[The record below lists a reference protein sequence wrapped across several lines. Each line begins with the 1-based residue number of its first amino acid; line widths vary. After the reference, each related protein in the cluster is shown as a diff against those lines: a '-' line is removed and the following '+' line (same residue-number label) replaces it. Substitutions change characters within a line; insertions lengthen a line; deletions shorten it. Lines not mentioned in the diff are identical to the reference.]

1 MSSKHDSKPAPSA
14 RALTCSRDSST
25 CHTSCFLL
33 FAGGTLGASPR
44 PRFSGVAAM
53 WENMRGKGKMDI
65 ARHRRRTTRPFLKDP
80 PVDLV
85 PSGKQA
91 LSPSPSC
98 SSAESRGAPHRSCV
112 NVRRTSAPQKPQDHS
127 GRCHSHLRVRHLSLI
142 GVTTSK
148 GIALFR
154 FAADQ
159 RSIFLNGRYLV
170 YRRSFKRLEIGRYPL
185 PFLVKSWKR

>member
-148 GIALFR
+148 GIALFHFVLRPTSVR
-154 FAADQ
+154 F
-159 RSIFLNGRYLV
+159 F
-170 YRRSFKRLEIGRYPL
+170 
-185 PFLVKSWKR
+185 